1 MSEKQTSLAKEF
13 NFKGT
18 GLHTNAQVS
27 VTVKP
32 ADTDTGYIFQ
42 RTDLDGQPKIP
53 ALAENVTETSRSTVL
68 EKNGGRVSTV
78 EHLLSALYG
87 MSVDNALIQIDGPE
101 IPILDGSARQYTKMI
116 KQAGIKTL
124 EKERQY
130 FVIENKISYEDPEKG
145 IEIKAYPDEQTG
157 YTVMIDY
164 DSKVLGSQYA
174 ELNSPDEFEKE
185 IAGCK
190 TFVFLSELE
199 ILLKNNLIKGGDL
212 DNALVIIEK
221 ETTQERLDYLAD
233 LFNKPRISYRGQGVL
248 NEQDLNFP
256 NEPAR
261 HKLLD
266 LLGDFALAGARL
278 KGRFTAKRPG
288 HFANK
293 EFIKKIRSEI
303 KKHKR
308 KDHPPKIDLN
318 REPLYDII
326 KIREM
331 LPHRPPFLLVDKIMK
346 LTKKEI
352 VGIKNVTMNEPF
364 FPGHFPQEPVMP
376 GVLIIEAMAQTGGIL
391 VLNSVSDPENYI
403 TYFLKIDQARFKHKV
418 VPGDTLIFHL
428 KQIGEIRRGIVNME
442 AKAFVGEKLAAEGLL
457 MAQIAKN
464 Q

>member
-1 MSEKQTSLAKEF
+1 MSEKQTSLAQAI
-13 NFKGT
+13 NFKGS
-18 GLHTNAQVS
+18 GLHTNAKVS
-27 VTVKP
+27 VSIQP
-32 ADTDTGYIFQ
+32 AEANQGYIFQ
-42 RTDLDGQPKIP
+42 RTDLEGQPKIP
-53 ALAENVTETSRSTVL
+53 ALAENVTETSRSTVI
-68 EKNGGRVSTV
+68 EANGARVSTI

-87 MSVDNALIQIDGPE
+87 MGIDNALIQLDGPE
-101 IPILDGSARQYTKMI
+101 VPILDGSALEYTKMI
-116 KQAGIKTL
+116 KKAGIKSL
-124 EKERQY
+124 EQEREY
-130 FVIENKISYEDPEKG
+130 FTIEETISYTDKEKG
-145 IEIKAYPDEQTG
+145 IEIKAFPDETTA

-164 DSKVLGSQYA
+164 NSNVLGSQYA
-174 ELNSPDEFEKE
+174 ELNDLNDYEKE
-185 IAGCK
+185 VAGCK

-212 DNALVIIEK
+212 ENAIVIIEK

-233 LFNKPRISYRGQGVL
+233 LFNKPRISYRGQGIL
-248 NEQDLNFP
+248 NEQDLSFR

-266 LLGDFALAGARL
+266 LLGDFALAGMRL

-293 EFIKKIRSEI
+293 EFIKKIRTEI
-303 KKHKR
+303 KKYKR
-308 KDHPPKIDLN
+308 KEHPPKIDLKQ
-318 REPLYDII
+318 EPIYDII

-346 LTKKEI
+346 LTDTEI

-364 FPGHFPQEPVMP
+364 FVGHFPQEPVMP

-391 VLNSVSDPENYI
+391 VLNSVPDPENYM
-403 TYFLKIDQARFKHKV
+403 TYFLKIDQARFKSKV

-428 KQIGEIRRGIVNME
+428 QQIGEVRRGIVNMK
-442 AKAFVGEKLAAEGLL
+442 AKAFVGDKLAAEGLL

-464 Q
+464 